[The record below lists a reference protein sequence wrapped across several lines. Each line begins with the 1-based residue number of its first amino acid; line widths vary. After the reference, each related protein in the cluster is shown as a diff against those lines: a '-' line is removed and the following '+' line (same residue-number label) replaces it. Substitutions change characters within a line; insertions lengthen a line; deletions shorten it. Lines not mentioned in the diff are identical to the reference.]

1 MSALIDADG
10 NKMQAQETITAEAA
24 IERALTYIKSLL
36 APSYDLVV
44 ILRHKAGP
52 DHVIYTEGSLA
63 DVMKAIYELQT
74 QYQAGTVQ

>member
-44 ILRHKAGP
+44 ILRHKEG
-52 DHVIYTEGSLA
+52 DEHVLYTEGNLE
-63 DVMKAIYELQT
+63 DVMACVDELLA
-74 QYQAGTVQ
+74 QYGAGTMQ